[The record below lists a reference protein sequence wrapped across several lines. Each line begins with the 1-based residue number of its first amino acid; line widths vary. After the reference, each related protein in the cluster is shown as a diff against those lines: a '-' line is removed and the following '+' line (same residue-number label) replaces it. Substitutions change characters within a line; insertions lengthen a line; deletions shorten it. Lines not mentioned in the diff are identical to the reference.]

1 MYAWNLI
8 FPMKTDR
15 KEEYNNFQL
24 DRYVLI
30 ERENIK
36 QKKQNKIK

>member
-1 MYAWNLI
+1 
-8 FPMKTDR
+8 MKTDR